1 MFALKLIF
9 NEPNMH
15 EERIKKKI
23 DCSATF
29 KEVVECL
36 KMQSKIVRNRS
47 I

>member
-1 MFALKLIF
+1 
-9 NEPNMH
+9 MH
-15 EERIKKKI
+15 EERTKKKI

-36 KMQSKIVRNRS
+36 KMQSEIVQCFSGNRS